1 MNSFLWILSVLLAA
15 IYAIT
20 GSGKVVG
27 SRERLL
33 GMPGMGWVA
42 EVPMPQVR
50 LIGAL
55 EIAGAIGVI
64 VPWATGILTPLTPIA
79 AGCLAALQ
87 IGAMWT
93 HISRDERSHVWLNVV
108 LLVVAI
114 VVAIGRTFAAV

>member
-1 MNSFLWILSVLLAA
+1 MNSLLWILSVLLAVT
-15 IYAIT
+15 YAVT
-20 GSGKVVG
+20 GSSKVVA

-33 GMPGMGWVA
+33 AVPGMSWVG
-42 EVPMPQVR
+42 ETPMPQIR

-55 EIAGAIGVI
+55 EIAGAIGLV

-93 HISRDERSHVWLNVV
+93 HISRGERGHLWLNVV
-108 LLVVAI
+108 LFVVAI

>member
-1 MNSFLWILSVLLAA
+1 MNSLLWILSVLLAVT
-15 IYAIT
+15 YAVT
-20 GSGKVVG
+20 GSSKVIA

-33 GMPGMGWVA
+33 AVPGMGWVA

-55 EIAGAIGVI
+55 EIAGAVGVV

-79 AGCLAALQ
+79 AGCLVALQ

-93 HISRDERSHVWLNVV
+93 HFSRDERGHIWLNVV
-108 LLVVAI
+108 LFVVAI
-114 VVAIGRTFAAV
+114 VVAIGRTLAAV